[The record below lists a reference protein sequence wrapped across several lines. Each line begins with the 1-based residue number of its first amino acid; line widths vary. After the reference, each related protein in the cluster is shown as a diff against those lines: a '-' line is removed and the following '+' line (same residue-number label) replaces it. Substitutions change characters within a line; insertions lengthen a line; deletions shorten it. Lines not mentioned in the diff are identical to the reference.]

1 MARAPIIALLAL
13 GGLVANAGPLR
24 AGDRPL
30 EVLLV
35 NMTPDA
41 ASGELSRRC
50 VKSLEKLITEN
61 NSNVAKL
68 GETALRKRIG
78 KTAGESFLSWSADVL
93 KPTKKGPPWID
104 ALVLVDCRPDKKA
117 LDVLVHPASGGV
129 AKIQF
134 LDVALDPPVIQLAA
148 EALLRRAWA
157 GFSP

>member
-1 MARAPIIALLAL
+1 MARAPLMSVLAL
-13 GGLVANAGPLR
+13 AGVVAVGGTSQ

-41 ASGELSRRC
+41 ASGEPSRRC
-50 VKSLEKLITEN
+50 LKSLEKHITEN

-78 KTAGESFLSWSADVL
+78 KTAGEPFLGFTAEVL
-93 KPTKKGPPWID
+93 KPTRKGPPWVD
-104 ALVLVDCRPDKKA
+104 ALVLVDCRPDKKT
-117 LDVLVHPASGGV
+117 LDVLVYPASGGV
-129 AKIQF
+129 AKIQ
-134 LDVALDPPVIQLAA
+134 LQDVTLDPPAIELVGQ
-148 EALLRRAWA
+148 ALLRRAWA